1 MFGLPINSNKCY
13 MKIHNSTN
21 SNEHYCEEGAMWGV
35 TVHNSIHF
43 SLKCQQTLDLHIAIV
58 ICIQTF
64 LEGASF
70 AKKKPSLEPNFNP
83 MTAVGK
89 NLNVLCCFFQF
100 FITALHKVQNSHNH
114 STHFDFTQDRREND
128 TSIQPQWPSSRLPAS
143 NLEMIYHFSQTGLK

>member
-1 MFGLPINSNKCY
+1 MPADLGFTYCY
-13 MKIHNSTN
+13 CNMYTN
-21 SNEHYCEEGAMWGV
+21 IPGRRL
-35 TVHNSIHF
+35 F
-43 SLKCQQTLDLHIAIV
+43 R
-58 ICIQTF
+58 
-64 LEGASF
+64 
-70 AKKKPSLEPNFNP
+70 KKKPSLEPNFNP

-143 NLEMIYHFSQTGLK
+143 NLEMMYHFSQTGLK